1 MTISLALDDDTE
13 ILARRLAEVTGKS
26 LPEIVRQAIEAEA
39 AKVGLDQPAAVLRQ
53 DILARMIEITDGFKE
68 LPVLDV
74 RPADDII
81 GYDEHGLPR

>member
-13 ILARRLAEVTGKS
+13 ILARRLAE
-26 LPEIVRQAIEAEA
+26 EAIEAEA